1 MILKISLKGDPW
13 FGHAFYIHLWR
24 REVIIVSM
32 GYIKRGTH
40 RLKLSQSVLP
50 VRSFDRMVVIFLLI
64 VSCDNF
70 GYKDNNNF

>member
-32 GYIKRGTH
+32 GYIKKGTH
-40 RLKLSQSVLP
+40 RLENYKLCFPCVL
-50 VRSFDRMVVIFLLI
+50 STEWSWYFYYNTSL
-64 VSCDNF
+64 
-70 GYKDNNNF
+70 